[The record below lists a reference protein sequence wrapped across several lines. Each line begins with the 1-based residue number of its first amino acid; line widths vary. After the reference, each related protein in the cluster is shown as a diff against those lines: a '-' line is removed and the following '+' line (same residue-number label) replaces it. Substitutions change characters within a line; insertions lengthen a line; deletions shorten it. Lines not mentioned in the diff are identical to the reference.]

1 MLCLQ
6 FLPTGGRDEKLK
18 FHLVTTRLSLTL
30 VPRILLVFP
39 TVFPTSAL
47 LYLAATPQVSLSGLM
62 EGLYRGVVP

>member
-18 FHLVTTRLSLTL
+18 FHLVTIRLSLTL